1 MEKREIE
8 KIINA
13 CGNLEELKKAY
24 KKLAFQ
30 LHPDKGGSTELFQ
43 YLGNVYEEKFKCLQ
57 NATKN
62 EQEKKETPST
72 FKIVIDSLISIIPTG
87 IIITVEIRGSWLW
100 IAKENSKEVYS
111 IKEKIKEIGFQWS
124 SKNKQWFNP
133 LVDNFKKSRVHYKKN
148 AREKY
153 GCSTTKVEGKATR
166 QYSLQA

>member
-1 MEKREIE
+1 MNKMDIE

-13 CGNLEELKKAY
+13 CGNLGELKKAY

-43 YLGNVYEEKFKCLQ
+43 YLGNIYEKKFKALQ
-57 NATKN
+57 MNTENK
-62 EQEKKETPST
+62 EEKKETPST
-72 FKIVIDSLISIIPTG
+72 FKDIIDNLISIIPTG
-87 IIITVEIRGSWLW
+87 ITITVEIRGSWLW

-111 IKEKIKEIGFQWS
+111 IKEKIKAIGFQWS
-124 SKNKQWFNP
+124 TKNKQWFNP
-133 LVDNFKKSRVHYKKN
+133 LVDNFKKTKAHYKKN

-153 GCSTTKVEGKATR
+153 GCSTTEVEGKATR

>member
-1 MEKREIE
+1 MKKMDIE

-24 KKLAFQ
+24 KKLAFAT
-30 LHPDKGGSTELFQ
+30 HPDRGGSTELFQ
-43 YLGNVYEEKFKCLQ
+43 YLGSVYEKKFKALQ
-57 NATKN
+57 MNTENK
-62 EQEKKETPST
+62 QEKKETPST
-72 FKIVIDSLISIIPTG
+72 FKDIIDNLISIIPTG
-87 IIITVEIRGSWLW
+87 ITITVEIRGSWLW

-124 SKNKQWFNP
+124 TKNKQWFNP

-153 GCSTTKVEGKATR
+153 GCTSTEVEGKATK
-166 QYSLQA
+166 QYSLA

>member
-1 MEKREIE
+1 MKKMDIE

-13 CGNLEELKKAY
+13 CGNLGELKKAY

-43 YLGNVYEEKFKCLQ
+43 YLGNIYEKKFKALQ
-57 NATKN
+57 MNTENK
-62 EQEKKETPST
+62 EEKKETPST
-72 FKIVIDSLISIIPTG
+72 FKDIIDNLISIIPTG
-87 IIITVEIRGSWLW
+87 ITITVEIRGSWLW

-111 IKEKIKEIGFQWS
+111 IKEKIKAIGFQWS
-124 SKNKQWFNP
+124 TKNKQWFNP
-133 LVDNFKKSRVHYKKN
+133 LVDNFKKTKAHYKKN

-153 GCSTTKVEGKATR
+153 GCSTTEVEGKATR

>member
-1 MEKREIE
+1 MKKMEIE
-8 KIINA
+8 KIINS
-13 CGNLEELKKAY
+13 CTTLEELKKAY
-24 KKLAFQ
+24 KKLAFS

-43 YLGNVYEEKFKCLQ
+43 YLGSVYEKKFKCLQ
-57 NATKN
+57 NTTKN

-72 FKIVIDSLISIIPTG
+72 FKDIIDNLISIIPTG
-87 IIITVEIRGSWLW
+87 ITITVEIRGSWLW

-124 SKNKQWFNP
+124 TKNKQWFNP

-153 GCSTTKVEGKATR
+153 GCSTTEVEGKAVK

>member
-1 MEKREIE
+1 MNKMDIE

-13 CGNLEELKKAY
+13 CGNLGELKKAY

-43 YLGNVYEEKFKCLQ
+43 YLGNIYEKKFKALQ
-57 NATKN
+57 MNTENK
-62 EQEKKETPST
+62 EEKKETPST
-72 FKIVIDSLISIIPTG
+72 FKDIIDNLISIIPTG
-87 IIITVEIRGSWLW
+87 ITITVEIRGSWLW

-133 LVDNFKKSRVHYKKN
+133 LMEGFKKSRVHYKKN

-153 GCSTTKVEGKATR
+153 GCSTTEVEGKATR

>member
-1 MEKREIE
+1 MKKMDIE
-8 KIINA
+8 KIINS
-13 CGNLEELKKAY
+13 CGNLQELKKAY

-43 YLGNVYEEKFKCLQ
+43 YLGNIYEKKFKALQ
-57 NATKN
+57 MNTENK
-62 EQEKKETPST
+62 EEKKETPST
-72 FKIVIDSLISIIPTG
+72 FKTVIDNLISIIPTG
-87 IIITVEIRGSWLW
+87 ITITVEIRGSWLW

-124 SKNKQWFNP
+124 TKNKQWFNP

-153 GCSTTKVEGKATR
+153 GCTSTEVEGKATR